1 MDNNEQKTIDLRK
14 IFSILWA
21 KKKKFYWLWLIV
33 FVLSCVWIFPQP
45 RYYTCDVKLAP
56 EASGAEVGGSLASIA
71 SSFGFNLG
79 SLAGSDAIY
88 PTLYPEL
95 FESTE
100 FITSLFNIQ
109 VKTKDNS
116 YQGDYYTYMTSHQ
129 KKNMLTYPFKKLK
142 NWIKSWFEEAEP
154 ALGNANGGID
164 PFRLSKKD
172 YELVLTIED
181 NLKCTNDKRTDVT
194 TIIVTDQDPLVAALL
209 ADSVSLR
216 LQEFVI
222 EYRTKKARVDALY
235 YKTLCDNAK
244 AELDSVSDLYCK
256 YVDSHI
262 NVSLKTYS
270 HEADILETEK
280 EMKQQTYM
288 AFCSQLQ
295 AMNAKI
301 QERTPV
307 FTVLKSATV
316 PVKPAGPKRVLF
328 VAGMLILCSIF
339 YGMWLCRAELHFK
352 F

>member
-1 MDNNEQKTIDLRK
+1 MDNNDQKIIDLK
-14 IFSILWA
+14 KVFSTLWA
-21 KKKKFYWLWLIV
+21 KRKKFFWLWIIV

-45 RYYTCDVKLAP
+45 RYYTCEVKLAP
-56 EASGAEVGGSLASIA
+56 EAGGADVGGGLASIA

-100 FITSLFNIQ
+100 FITSLYNIQ
-109 VKTKDNS
+109 IHTKDNS
-116 YQGDYYTYMTSHQ
+116 YQGDYYTYMKHHQ
-129 KKNMLTYPFKKLK
+129 KKNILLQPFKKLK
-142 NWIKSWFEEAEP
+142 NVIKSWFEDDDVV
-154 ALGNANGGID
+154 GNSNGSID
-164 PFRLSKKD
+164 PFQMSRKD
-172 YELVLTIED
+172 FELLLTIED
-181 NLKCTNDKRTDVT
+181 NLKCGNDKKTDVT
-194 TIIVTDQDPLVAALL
+194 TVVVTDQDPLVSALL
-209 ADSVSLR
+209 ADSISTR

-222 EYRTKKARVDALY
+222 RYRTKKARMDAAY
-235 YKTLCDNAK
+235 YKSLCDSAK
-244 AELDSVSDLYCK
+244 AEFDSVSALYCK
-256 YVDSHI
+256 YVDSHL

-270 HEADILETEK
+270 HEAEILETEK
-280 EMKQQTYM
+280 EMKQQTYL

-328 VAGMLILCSIF
+328 VAGMLILSTIFASIYF
-339 YGMWLCRAELHFK
+339 CRKMLPEEI
-352 F
+352 